1 MGLANKT
8 VWKLYST
15 VFSLIVAAV
24 TARLLSRG
32 WKLATGEE
40 PPDAQDPD
48 TPTSKAVT
56 WAIASAVG
64 VVTSQLLTKRF
75 TERRWTEQT
84 GRSPGSGKKKG
95 KAKAGKP
102 VKVSF

>member
-1 MGLANKT
+1 MGIANKA
-8 VWKLYST
+8 VWKVYST
-15 VFSLIVAAV
+15 VFSLIVTAV

-32 WKLATGEE
+32 WRMATGEE
-40 PPDAQDPD
+40 PPDSQDPD

-56 WAIASAVG
+56 WAVASAVG

-75 TERRWTEQT
+75 TARHWSEQT
-84 GRSPGSGKKKG
+84 GQNPTRGKKG

-102 VKVSF
+102 VKVSV